1 MKLID
6 LLCMIDDNCNVV
18 VVDIFSAE
26 LCRYDGRDA
35 IDEMYNNY
43 DIVSIYHQADGL
55 YVSVDCFKY

>member
-18 VVDIFSAE
+18 VVDIFNAE

-43 DIVSIYHQADGL
+43 DILSIYHQADGI
-55 YVSVDCFKY
+55 YVSIDCFKY